1 MLCFIFCLLGVIR
14 GAVLFLF
21 FSFFFSLVL
30 GWVLGGGGRFL
41 SFQSVAF
48 FSFVCFGL
56 RAAELATGG
65 FFKLKHGRE
74 LSGLHGSDAMQI
86 IISIY

>member
-1 MLCFIFCLLGVIR
+1 MLLGALFCFVFFF
-14 GAVLFLF
+14 FLF
-21 FSFFFSLVL
+21 ISFGL
-30 GWVLGGGGRFL
+30 GFGGGGRFL